1 MSKEQFLRTQMLL
14 GEQAVDKLQRSTVAL
29 FGLGGVGGAAAE
41 ALARAGPGRFIL
53 VDNDTVDI
61 TNLNRQVI
69 ATHETVGLPKVEVMK
84 SRILSINPDAAVE
97 THQVFLLDQPEFI
110 KSCDYIVDAVDTVT
124 AKINLAL
131 FADERS
137 IPIISAMGTGNK
149 LNAAQFEV
157 ADIYQTSVCP
167 LCRVMRRE
175 LKKRGVKRLKVV
187 YSKELPRSV
196 NGRIPGSMPNVP
208 PVAGMIL
215 AGEVIRDLALL

>member
-14 GEQAVDKLQRSTVAL
+14 GEQAVDRLQKSTVAV
-29 FGLGGVGGAAAE
+29 FGLGGVSGAAVE
-41 ALARAGPGRFIL
+41 ALARAGTGRFIL

-84 SRILSINPDAAVE
+84 NRILSINPGAIVE
-97 THQVFLLDQPEFI
+97 THQLFLLDQPDFI
-110 KSCDYIVDAVDTVT
+110 KNCDYIVDAVDTVT
-124 AKINLAL
+124 AKINLVL
-131 FADERS
+131 FAGEHS

-149 LNAAQFEV
+149 LDAAQFEV
-157 ADIYQTSVCP
+157 ADLYQTSVCP

-187 YSKELPRSV
+187 YSKELPRLV
-196 NGRIPGSMPNVP
+196 NSRIPGSMPNVP

-215 AGEVIRDLALL
+215 AGEVMRDLALL

>member
-14 GEQAVDKLQRSTVAL
+14 GEQAVDRLQKSTVAV
-29 FGLGGVGGAAAE
+29 FGLGGVGGAAVE
-41 ALARAGPGRFIL
+41 ALARAGTGRFIL

-84 SRILSINPDAAVE
+84 NRILSINPGAIVE
-97 THQVFLLDQPEFI
+97 THQLFLLDQPDFI
-110 KSCDYIVDAVDTVT
+110 KNCDYIVDAVDTVT
-124 AKINLAL
+124 AKINLVL
-131 FADERS
+131 FAGEHS

-149 LNAAQFEV
+149 LDAAQFEV
-157 ADIYQTSVCP
+157 ADLYQTSVCP

-187 YSKELPRSV
+187 YSKELPRLV
-196 NGRIPGSMPNVP
+196 NSRIPGSMPNVP

-215 AGEVIRDLALL
+215 AGEVMRDLALL